1 MSKVYLNPFDPPPQ
15 QMNRLYYL
23 RTKSS
28 PASAWDYLQS
38 YNPAAMNYTWG
49 KKETAAKLTA
59 NEVPKAFQNSDFDL
73 EACPEG
79 EEPAGRRTA
88 TENRKTFNKPEIDAN
103 GGIDQEQR
111 FIRRDGITTMPGT
124 PITSREAVLREAIE
138 LICKEREEDYG
149 SPDDSFATIAKLW
162 STYLEAKCKMKSAE
176 GGHEGRILFYFL
188 TPKDVAILNILQ
200 KVSRL
205 VTSPDKRDG
214 WIDIAG
220 YAGLGGGM
228 SGR

>member
-1 MSKVYLNPFDPPPQ
+1 
-15 QMNRLYYL
+15 MNRLFYI
-23 RTKSS
+23 KAIGNKKF
-28 PASAWDYLQS
+28 PPVYLQP
-38 YNPAAMNYTWG
+38 YNPTAMGHTWG
-49 KKETAAKLTA
+49 PKETATKIDKRGIPQ
-59 NEVPKAFQNSDFDL
+59 EFQTSDYDL

-79 EEPAGRRTA
+79 EEPDRIDNLVTA
-88 TENRKTFNKPEIDAN
+88 TECRNTFNKPEIDAD
-103 GGIDQEQR
+103 GGINQEQR

-124 PITSREAVLREAIE
+124 PITSREAILREAIE

-149 SPDDSFATIAKLW
+149 PPDDSFATIANLW
-162 STYLEAKCKMKSAE
+162 SAYLEAKAKKLSRE
-176 GGHEGRILFYFL
+176 GGHTGPALFYFL

-228 SGR
+228 GGR